1 MNEEISYGWAGKILR
16 VNLTTGEITTEP
28 TKPYERDYIGGMGLA
43 NKLLFDDVPSGTDPY
58 APENELI
65 FAVGPLTASGVPSS
79 GKMCVT
85 TLSTFTKGHMV
96 VDGHCGGMIAARVKQ
111 AGYDAIVLEG
121 KAEKPVYVN
130 IVDDQVE
137 IKDAADVWGLGTR
150 KATEILTEREGTEAC
165 VALIGPAGEN
175 LLPYSCIINSRKH
188 SAGAGTGAVMG
199 SKNCKALVVQGTGHV
214 NIKDPEEFAHLC
226 DYFAT
231 ELASSCQM
239 CVVPDEPQD
248 WAEYYDEESMWKAKP
263 GLTWGAAEGGP
274 RELGVCPPG
283 EVNKIGLRSERAVRD
298 WGEAAEQY
306 SVKAGGCYGC
316 LYHCKVDANI
326 PELEE
331 RFGSYAITGNC
342 CAPNLAFKNME
353 PFLKTGITESKD
365 TIFWHA
371 LGCNLVDDL
380 GLWDGYVEM
389 YRAIAWCYATGVFER
404 VLPAEE
410 YASFDWDKFYRND
423 PTILTDLFTAIAR
436 NDSELAYV
444 GHGPIVWC
452 ERWDCMDWFDNPQ
465 SQLISKLGYCE
476 HHGPKNG
483 GSTAFAY
490 NTLKNRDSMNHALQ
504 NFVNCG
510 LPIEVKKE
518 LAAEIWGSPDAVDP
532 AKHYTPIN
540 ESKARFAWWAVVR
553 DNLVN
558 SLTLCGW
565 VWPVS
570 ASPLKERGYRG
581 DLDLEAKFMTAVT
594 GEEWTT
600 EELEKAGARIMTLQR
615 AGEVRDMGTM
625 DMRNEH
631 DAPTEWSFTRDP
643 EKNAFDDGTV
653 KSDRDDVQ
661 KAFSMIYEQ
670 LKWDSESGA
679 PTAESYDYY
688 GMEDVKE
695 KMLALGLA

>member
-1 MNEEISYGWAGKILR
+1 
-16 VNLTTGEITTEP
+16 
-28 TKPYERDYIGGMGLA
+28 
-43 NKLLFDDVPSGTDPY
+43 
-58 APENELI
+58 
-65 FAVGPLTASGVPSS
+65 
-79 GKMCVT
+79 MCVT

-137 IKDAADVWGLGTR
+137 IKDAADAWGLGTR

-283 EVNKIGLRSERAVRD
+283 EVNKTGLRSERAVRD

-371 LGCNLVDDL
+371 LGCNPWSTTCAFGTAMWRCTAPSPGATPPVCLNACCPPRSTPPSTGTSSTATTPRSSRTSSPL
-380 GLWDGYVEM
+380 SPATTASLPMWATAPSCGASAG
-389 YRAIAWCYATGVFER
+389 AAWT
-404 VLPAEE
+404 
-410 YASFDWDKFYRND
+410 
-423 PTILTDLFTAIAR
+423 
-436 NDSELAYV
+436 
-444 GHGPIVWC
+444 
-452 ERWDCMDWFDNPQ
+452 
-465 SQLISKLGYCE
+465 
-476 HHGPKNG
+476 
-483 GSTAFAY
+483 GSTTPSPSSSANWGTASTTVPKTVAPRRLPY

-510 LPIEVKKE
+510 LPIRSAKE

-565 VWPVS
+565 SGPVS

-600 EELEKAGARIMTLQR
+600 EELEKAGARIMTIQR